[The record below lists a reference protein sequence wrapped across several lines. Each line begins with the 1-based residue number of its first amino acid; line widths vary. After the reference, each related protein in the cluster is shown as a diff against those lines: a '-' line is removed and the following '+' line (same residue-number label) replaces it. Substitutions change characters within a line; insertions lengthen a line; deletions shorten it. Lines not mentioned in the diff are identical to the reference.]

1 MVTKTATSGLSS
13 SIQRLLDS
21 GLAAVK
27 NRIELFAVELREERA
42 RFLEL
47 VFWAAMALFS
57 GMMAIIV
64 LTAMFIFL
72 SPPEGRPFVA
82 GGFLILYLAGAVV
95 AALSLR
101 RRLKTGEMPFN
112 DTIAELT
119 KDRKCL
125 DSRS

>member
-13 SIQRLLDS
+13 SIQRLIDT

-27 NRIELFAVELREERA
+27 NRIELFGVELREERT